1 MVCLAPFRLDIF
13 GAFTQSLLQI
23 FQFISKLLKI
33 NQSYLLV
40 WLSFQ
45 SFGLIDGW
53 FKASSNSG
61 IKVPFF
67 LFAEKLSGLLFTPFQ
82 PHHAKVR
89 PKTTWLSHKLL
100 FCMEKNVRKTSQ
112 KRDKACLVFITFLV
126 F

>member
-1 MVCLAPFRLDIF
+1 
-13 GAFTQSLLQI
+13 
-23 FQFISKLLKI
+23 
-33 NQSYLLV
+33 LLV

-89 PKTTWLSHKLL
+89 PKTTWLSHKLIVLHGKKRAKNIPKTRQGL
-100 FCMEKNVRKTSQ
+100 FGIYHFFGCSERP
-112 KRDKACLVFITFLV
+112 TFRISY
-126 F
+126 FEG

>member
-1 MVCLAPFRLDIF
+1 
-13 GAFTQSLLQI
+13 
-23 FQFISKLLKI
+23 
-33 NQSYLLV
+33 LLV

-61 IKVPFF
+61 IKVPFL

-89 PKTTWLSHKLL
+89 PKTTWLSHKLIVL
-100 FCMEKNVRKTSQ
+100 HGKKRAKNIP
-112 KRDKACLVFITFLV
+112 KRNKACLVFITFLGV
-126 F
+126 LNDLLSE